1 MPVVL
6 TAISGEPLDL
16 AAHLGAVDDAR
27 QGACATFVGT
37 VRNHD
42 PEAHGTVTWLDYT
55 AHPTADAALLALAE
69 ETLAELDADDVA
81 RVAVS
86 HRVGRVAVGE
96 SAIVAAV
103 STPHRRLAFEICGH
117 LVERIK
123 HELPIWKE
131 QHTEDGSSTWSGLP
145 A

>member
-1 MPVVL
+1 MPVLV
-6 TAISGEPLDL
+6 AQISDHALDL
-16 AAHLGAVDDAR
+16 TSHLDAVDAPE

-42 PEAHGTVTWLDYT
+42 PEAPGVVDHLDYS
-55 AHPTADAALLALAE
+55 AHPSAPDVLGAIAADVA
-69 ETLAELDADDVA
+69 TQLDPDGVA

-96 SAIVAAV
+96 SAIIAAV
-103 STPHRRLAFEICGH
+103 SSPHRRLAFEICEA

-123 HELPIWKE
+123 HELPVWKK
-131 QHTEDGSSTWSGLP
+131 QHTVDGDTIWSGLP
-145 A
+145 G